1 MKLHEIRRELEL
13 ESDLVNLEGRELVYK
28 YGRDARSSIVLL
40 NKMSNLLKY
49 NPFFKATDA
58 GLIYKL
64 EQTANDIRRCSSL
77 QLVTSRADSIS
88 RKIDM
93 LKDGMCP
100 EEGYFEGLLLEYNHA
115 LGVGAL
121 NCPIRTYQ
129 DIALALSEAAKKLE
143 ELGTEFSLL
152 PEVKD
157 VKKAVKENKDKRKKG
172 YVSLSGEGNKVADL
186 YNRFPLM
193 HLCFDTNFLLLTN
206 YLLQSSSLGDEDKLN
221 LVDIANRVTDIA
233 DNVEPIERINGEVD
247 IEEYKRLEHFTMRN
261 MVQFM
266 REYEKKNNL
275 SFGKSVVGSAKR
287 YFKQKFGRKKANEE

>member
-1 MKLHEIRRELEL
+1 
-13 ESDLVNLEGRELVYK
+13 
-28 YGRDARSSIVLL
+28 
-40 NKMSNLLKY
+40 
-49 NPFFKATDA
+49 
-58 GLIYKL
+58 
-64 EQTANDIRRCSSL
+64 
-77 QLVTSRADSIS
+77 
-88 RKIDM
+88 
-93 LKDGMCP
+93 
-100 EEGYFEGLLLEYNHA
+100 
-115 LGVGAL
+115 
-121 NCPIRTYQ
+121 
-129 DIALALSEAAKKLE
+129 
-143 ELGTEFSLL
+143 
-152 PEVKD
+152 
-157 VKKAVKENKDKRKKG
+157 
-172 YVSLSGEGNKVADL
+172 
-186 YNRFPLM
+186 M